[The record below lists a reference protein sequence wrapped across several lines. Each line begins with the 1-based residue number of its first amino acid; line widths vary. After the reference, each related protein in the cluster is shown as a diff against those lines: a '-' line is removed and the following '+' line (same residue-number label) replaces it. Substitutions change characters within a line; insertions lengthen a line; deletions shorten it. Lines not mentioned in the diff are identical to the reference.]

1 MPAIAKTTAKPAGK
15 QLSAAAVAGSSLR
28 GRLVRVR
35 TNEELI
41 ADMKA
46 YGREV
51 RKTKESAIAFLQSAG
66 ILDKTG
72 ELAEPYRAK

>member
-1 MPAIAKTTAKPAGK
+1 MPTTTVRTTLKTTTK
-15 QLSAAAVAGSSLR
+15 SMHAAAVAGSSLR
-28 GRLVRVR
+28 GHMVRVR

-51 RKTKESAIAFLQSAG
+51 RKTKESAVAFLQSAG
-66 ILDKTG
+66 ILDSTG
-72 ELAEPYRAK
+72 ELAEPYRA

>member
-1 MPAIAKTTAKPAGK
+1 MPVTAKNTAKPAEK
-15 QLSAAAVAGSSLR
+15 QLRAAAVAGSSLR

-66 ILDKTG
+66 ILDNAG